1 MSDLPSI
8 PDYLNELCG
17 AEGAVDEVV
26 SESISNLKS
35 KISEV
40 EVELKVEEKKEE
52 VKEPTKVGTELAERA
67 VDTYKTKIKK
77 PEEAGKDTVN
87 GEVVDQPV
95 TKASREMMKATIRSL
110 TNRQTSASCAAPG
123 PASPVVSPLA
133 LEEVEKEEETLEEY
147 RARVFESFGLTEGKS
162 DRPLGVMHPF
172 ARGVKQERGAK
183 KDEGGKYLKMQHT
196 KKQNKKEADLEAHRE
211 KQRNERG
218 LPEETNVA
226 LVQEQILELTD
237 RSWME
242 VDRVVRTFCL
252 EHDIVVKEMNRTF
265 KEATGLYPDKWA
277 QEQVVVEECGW
288 MPLDEA
294 HRINQN
300 GMVYEVSFTYRGSSH
315 RYKFFWPSLERPS
328 REEMQRAVE
337 GIYPRA
343 RLMAFYPASV
353 QDDNFLVMVPPM
365 TENYVAYHYNT
376 WFQLDE
382 EANEAFHLIAEELGE
397 PVSAI
402 MESEEGYSVSVCDHD
417 TGEEE
422 TVFFGEGIF
431 RVKKRTPEEKKAAE
445 RTKKINELERL
456 MKHASNKHSDV
467 ANTKRTVK
475 TEGAAWTRKAGQN
488 PEGGLNEKGRKSY
501 ERENPGSDLKRPQ
514 PEGGK
519 RRTSYCARSKGQQ
532 KMHNIDCSKT
542 PDKRICKAR
551 RKWNC

>member
-52 VKEPTKVGTELAERA
+52 VKEPTKVGTELADRA
-67 VDTYKTKIKK
+67 VSTYKTKIKN

-123 PASPVVSPLA
+123 PANPVVSPLA

-147 RARVFESFGLTEGKS
+147 RARVFEAFGLGEVAQEEKVEEVTEE
-162 DRPLGVMHPF
+162 VI
-172 ARGVKQERGAK
+172 E
-183 KDEGGKYLKMQHT
+183 
-196 KKQNKKEADLEAHRE
+196 E
-211 KQRNERG
+211 KVDH
-218 LPEETNVA
+218 VA

-365 TENYVAYHYNT
+365 TENYVAYHYDT

-475 TEGAAWTRKAGQN
+475 TEGAAWTRKEGQSAS
-488 PEGGLNEKGRKSY
+488 GGLNEKGRKSY